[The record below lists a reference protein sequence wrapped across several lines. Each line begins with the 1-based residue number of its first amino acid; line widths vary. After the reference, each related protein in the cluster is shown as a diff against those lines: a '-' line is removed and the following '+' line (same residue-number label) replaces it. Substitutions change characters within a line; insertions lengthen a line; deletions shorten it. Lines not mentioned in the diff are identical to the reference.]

1 VQEKLINLEQK
12 VSELTYEIKSL
23 VKTQQDIAE
32 TLKEF
37 KNINTS
43 VALIRQDLKNVKD
56 DVQIVFEKHREF
68 TARIDTLEKSNVSQG
83 VKMSAAERVFWLIVT
98 TGVAIGVAFYKGG
111 K

>member
-1 VQEKLINLEQK
+1 MQEKLIKLEQR

-37 KNINTS
+37 KNITTN
-43 VALIRQDLKNVKD
+43 VALVRQDVKNVKD
-56 DVQIVFEKHREF
+56 DIQIIFDKNREF
-68 TARIDTLEKSNVSQG
+68 TTRIVKLEQSNVSQG
-83 VKMSAAERVFWLIVT
+83 VKMSAAERVFWLVVT
-98 TGVAIGVAFYKGG
+98 AAVAVAVGIYKGG